1 MTSSNAGQPEDSP
14 SSKRARADLS
24 AEAKAVNQA
33 STNGAGVSAVI
44 GITTLRAQLDLVKNV
59 FVKHGKE
66 NWIAH
71 TCLIATD
78 LDQVRRQ
85 LQSDLYATDEA
96 VITRRELEGTLTS
109 RGFTVQ
115 RIDAFVLKTL
125 KVLDGIASADEL
137 ESGGP
142 QKKTGDDGDAT
153 ALQAELNGLLKAY
166 PAQTRD
172 AMAAAGTVL
181 EYLNRGKEE
190 QEKKRLEVE
199 RRVGVLDGM
208 VKIGEQVSSVVKY
221 LLNG

>member
-1 MTSSNAGQPEDSP
+1 MAEDSP
-14 SSKRARADLS
+14 SSKRARSEVEDARPAISLNGGPS
-24 AEAKAVNQA
+24 AAG
-33 STNGAGVSAVI
+33 SGDTHGVSL
-44 GITTLRAQLDLVKNV
+44 GSTTLGAQIDLVKNV
-59 FVKHGKE
+59 FVKHGTD

-96 VITRRELEGTLTS
+96 EITRRELEGTMIS
-109 RGFTVQ
+109 RGFTIQ
-115 RIDAFVLKTL
+115 RIDAFVIKTL

-137 ESGGP
+137 EGGGSSQPSGNG
-142 QKKTGDDGDAT
+142 KEDVS
-153 ALQAELNGLLKAY
+153 ALEAELADLLKPY
-166 PAQTRD
+166 PVQTRD
-172 AMAAAGTVL
+172 AMAAAATVL
-181 EYLNRGKEE
+181 EYLHRGKDE
-190 QEKKRLEVE
+190 QEKKRLDLE

>member
-1 MTSSNAGQPEDSP
+1 MTSLSGAPEDSP
-14 SSKRARADLS
+14 SSKRARS
-24 AEAKAVNQA
+24 EA
-33 STNGAGVSAVI
+33 STGAKPAVHAVSNGTSGSAKL
-44 GITTLRAQLDLVKNV
+44 GPTTLRAQIDLVKNV
-59 FVKHGKE
+59 FVKHGKD

-85 LQSDLYATDEA
+85 LQADLYATDEA

-109 RGFTVQ
+109 RGFTTQ
-115 RIDAFVLKTL
+115 RIDAFVIKTL

-137 ESGGP
+137 ESGAP
-142 QKKTGDDGDAT
+142 PKAEGDDGDAS
-153 ALQAELNGLLKAY
+153 ALQAELADLLKDY
-166 PAQTRD
+166 PEQTRE

-190 QEKKRLEVE
+190 QEKKRLDVE